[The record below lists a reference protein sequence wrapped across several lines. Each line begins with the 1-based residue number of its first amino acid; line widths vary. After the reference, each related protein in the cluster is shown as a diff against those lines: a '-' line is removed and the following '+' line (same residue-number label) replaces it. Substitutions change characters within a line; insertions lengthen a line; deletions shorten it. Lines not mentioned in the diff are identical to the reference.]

1 MDRFGDSRTR
11 DKDKPTRQSPWVKDM
26 LADNQQERHVGRDIS
41 ESMSEKSTSN
51 ASNAH
56 TTRNSVSSAP
66 DSTDGKK
73 EASAMEDMKELA
85 KMINRT
91 VEASLLKIQKQ
102 VDDLQ
107 NGYIKRNYS
116 LHEDNTSL
124 RATVMYYEQEEKRF
138 KAAQELVKRL
148 KKIIYWTFGSIAAF
162 IIFLLLLIIWGW
174 I

>member
-1 MDRFGDSRTR
+1 MDRFRDSRTR
-11 DKDKPTRQSPWVKDM
+11 DKDKPSRQSPWVKDM
-26 LADNQQERHVGRDIS
+26 LADNQQERTVGRDIS
-41 ESMSEKSTSN
+41 ESLVEKPTSA
-51 ASNAH
+51 ASYAH
-56 TTRNSVSSAP
+56 TTKKSVSFAP

-73 EASAMEDMKELA
+73 EESAMSEIQELA

-107 NGYIKRNYS
+107 NGYIRRNNS

-138 KAAQELVKRL
+138 KTAQELVKKL
-148 KKIIYWTFGSIAAF
+148 KKIIFWTFGSIIGLIF
-162 IIFLLLLIIWGW
+162 IVLLLLYLGW

>member
-1 MDRFGDSRTR
+1 
-11 DKDKPTRQSPWVKDM
+11 M
-26 LADNQQERHVGRDIS
+26 LADNQQERTVGRDRM
-41 ESMSEKSTSN
+41 ESLVEKPTST
-51 ASNAH
+51 A
-56 TTRNSVSSAP
+56 SSARTTKNYVNNVP
-66 DSTDGKK
+66 GSNDGK
-73 EASAMEDMKELA
+73 EESVMEDMKELG
-85 KMINRT
+85 KLINRT

-107 NGYIKRNYS
+107 NVYIRRNS
-116 LHEDNTSL
+116 VLHEDNTSL
-124 RATVMYYEQEEKRF
+124 RATVMYFEQEEKRF

>member
-1 MDRFGDSRTR
+1 
-11 DKDKPTRQSPWVKDM
+11 
-26 LADNQQERHVGRDIS
+26 
-41 ESMSEKSTSN
+41 
-51 ASNAH
+51 
-56 TTRNSVSSAP
+56 
-66 DSTDGKK
+66 
-73 EASAMEDMKELA
+73 MEDMKELG
-85 KMINRT
+85 KLINRT

-107 NGYIKRNYS
+107 NVYIRRNS
-116 LHEDNTSL
+116 VLHEDNTSL
-124 RATVMYYEQEEKRF
+124 RATVMYFEQEEKRF